1 MTVYPFVASFVQGG
15 NARGPRKAVAWHMAE
30 GGGTVGY
37 LSRDNPNGVSVHY
50 VIEYTGRIVQMLRE
64 TQMHTSIRTS
74 AIRTTDDTPYDWRGT
89 PITYGATA
97 ARAVMGDWADVRRSL
112 GPNHAS
118 IGVEVEGFSR
128 NGPNDKQK
136 DAMARLWTDLRSRH
150 PGIRSLGHRD
160 FASYKQCPGKLIPWE
175 EVGGHGPTIA
185 EEPVRNFTI
194 LYDAAGRVIP
204 ASLTFPDAG
213 AKVLILA
220 TDKLVDVNTAWRK
233 QGIKVRLKDPIV
245 AGKPRTD
252 EWMLGWLIGDDA
264 AFALDRNVSV
274 TPSHDI
280 AKPYTVTISGAGK
293 NLTVGTVTLP

>member
-1 MTVYPFVASFVQGG
+1 MTYNPITLQALAKYWVAQGG
-15 NARGPRKAVAWHMAE
+15 VNLGVVGDTAHAAKGYSYHLGRDQLSPTAYSVQTARDKA
-30 GGGTVGY
+30 GLT
-37 LSRDNPNGVSVHY
+37 NGA
-50 VIEYTGRIVQMLRE
+50 
-64 TQMHTSIRTS
+64 S
-74 AIRTTDDTPYDWRGT
+74 AIDLGRLDGTFMALRTFSKWLVEEARRNAPGTSDIREIIYSPDGKTVLRWDRQRGYNSLPRTGEADDSHLTHTHISFYRDAEQRDHTTAFRPY
-89 PITYGATA
+89 
-97 ARAVMGDWADVRRSL
+97 
-112 GPNHAS
+112 
-118 IGVEVEGFSR
+118 F
-128 NGPNDKQK
+128 
-136 DAMARLWTDLRSRH
+136 
-150 PGIRSLGHRD
+150 
-160 FASYKQCPGKLIPWE
+160 
-175 EVGGHGPTIA
+175 